1 MLVQCLNTPIQ
12 QQWLSKLFEFDYE
25 IQYKQGKD
33 NVAADALSRV
43 EGAEILHMA
52 MTVLE
57 CDLLKRIQEE
67 YANDTA
73 VQEIIEGL

>member
-1 MLVQCLNTPIQ
+1 M
-12 QQWLSKLFEFDYE
+12 EFDYE

-33 NVAADALSRV
+33 NVAVDALSSV

-57 CDLLKRIQEE
+57 CDLLKQIQEE
-67 YANDTA
+67 YGNDGA
-73 VQEIIEGL
+73 LLEVIQGLKKDPKFKKHYTWFQKY